1 MRAKSPKVSQKIL
14 KAARSLF
21 LERGFA
27 QTSMEAVAN
36 KAKVSKATVYS
47 HFKSKED
54 LFRHLVS
61 DFCEGL
67 LELLPTPRVVDD
79 VEHELLS
86 FADRIFAKMLESE
99 KADWD
104 RMLIAQ
110 AKRFPQLTEI
120 YYEIG
125 PARATQQMT
134 EFLRINGEAG
144 TLKVEDPEFS
154 AEMFFGMLLGT
165 RLYKML
171 LFPHLPTPAADQTPR
186 LVRAFMEV
194 HRP

>member
-21 LERGFA
+21 LERGYA
-27 QTSMEAVAN
+27 QTSMESVAN
-36 KAKVSKATVYS
+36 KAQVSKATVYS

-54 LFRHLVS
+54 LFRALVA
-61 DFCEGL
+61 DFCDGL
-67 LELLPTPRVVDD
+67 LEQVPPPQVVDD
-79 VEHELLS
+79 VEQQLLN
-86 FADRIFAKMLESE
+86 FANRIFTKMLESE

-104 RMLIAQ
+104 RMLISQ

-125 PARATQQMT
+125 PVRATERMT

-144 TLKVEDPEFS
+144 NLKVEDPEFS

-171 LFPHLPTPAADQTPR
+171 LFPHLPTPTCDQTPR